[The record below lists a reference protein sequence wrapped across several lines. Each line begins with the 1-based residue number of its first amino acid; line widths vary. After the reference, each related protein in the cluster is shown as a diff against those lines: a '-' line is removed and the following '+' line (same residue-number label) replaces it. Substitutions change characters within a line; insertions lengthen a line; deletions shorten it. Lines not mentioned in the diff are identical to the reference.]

1 MVTQGEHKMWLNA
14 ASMLFK
20 AGSHIYKNRQQTK
33 MLMSDAERLHAERL
47 AKGEIEY
54 KKEIIASNDKGWK
67 DEFVLI
73 LVSLP
78 ILLLV
83 WSVFSNDPNIKTKL
97 DLFFQYFNELPMWF
111 QILFVS
117 VVGAIYGI
125 KGTELIKRK

>member
-1 MVTQGEHKMWLNA
+1 MWLNLL
-14 ASMLFK
+14 SMGIKTGAHL
-20 AGSHIYKNRQQTK
+20 YQNRQKTK
-33 MLMSDAERLHAERL
+33 QLMSDAERLHAEKL
-47 AKGEIEY
+47 ANGELEY
-54 KKEIIASNDKGWK
+54 KKEIIKSNDQGWK

-83 WSVFSNDPNIKTKL
+83 YSVFSNDPDIKVKL
-97 DLFFQYFNELPMWF
+97 DLFFAYFNELPMWF

>member
-1 MVTQGEHKMWLNA
+1 MWLSGLKLA
-14 ASMLFK
+14 FK
-20 AGSHIYKNRQQTK
+20 AGSHIYQQRQKTK
-33 MLMSDAERLHAERL
+33 MLMADAESKHAERL
-47 AKGEIEY
+47 ASGELEY
-54 KKEIIASNDKGWK
+54 KKEIIKSNDQAFK

-83 WSVFSNDPNIKTKL
+83 WSVFSDDPEIKTKI
-97 DLFFQYFNELPMWF
+97 DLFFKYFKELPMWF

-125 KGTELIKRK
+125 KGTDIMRRK

>member
-1 MVTQGEHKMWLNA
+1 MWLNLLGLGIKT
-14 ASMLFK
+14 ASHL
-20 AGSHIYKNRQQTK
+20 YKNRQETK
-33 MLMSDAERLHAERL
+33 MLMSNAEKTHAEKMAR
-47 AKGEIEY
+47 GEIEY
-54 KKEIIASNDKGWK
+54 KTKVLESNDNGWK

-83 WSVFSNDPNIKTKL
+83 WSVFSDDPDIKLKL
-97 DLFFQYFNELPMWF
+97 DMFFQYFNELPMWF

>member
-1 MVTQGEHKMWLNA
+1 MWLKLL
-14 ASMLFK
+14 SMGIK
-20 AGSHIYKNRQQTK
+20 TGSHLYQNRQRTK
-33 MLMSDAERLHAERL
+33 MLMSDAERLHAEKL
-47 AKGEIEY
+47 ANGELEY
-54 KKEIIASNDKGWK
+54 KKEILQSNDKGWK

-83 WSVFSNDPNIKTKL
+83 YSVFSNDPDIKVKL
-97 DLFFQYFNELPMWF
+97 DLFFEYFNELPMWF